1 MSTPDGTV
9 AARDDRSLTPE
20 GDTFGTKSG
29 SVRSSGMSNDK
40 RGTTVQDDSTQNPDM
55 PFRDGGY
62 FATDSYGADLGVDAT
77 NTLGPINYDESLDAD
92 SRKDD
97 NSDVMAES
105 GDRSVM
111 SRI

>member
-1 MSTPDGTV
+1 MSTPDSTV

-20 GDTFGTKSG
+20 GDTFGSKSG

-62 FATDSYGADLGVDAT
+62 FAHDSYGADLGVNAT
-77 NTLGPINYDESLDAD
+77 NTLSKISFDETEA
-92 SRKDD
+92 
-97 NSDVMAES
+97 SDR
-105 GDRSVM
+105 RSDTLFNA
-111 SRI
+111 STAKG